1 MRGHSS
7 VVAELLARGADVSAA
22 DKWGWCPLHWACE
35 GGRLELVQNLTNA
48 TAPVGTRTK
57 VR

>member
-7 VVAELLARGADVSAA
+7 VVAELLACGADVSAA

-48 TAPVGTRTK
+48 AAPVDTRTK